1 MVSRAVKRQLEDSFH
16 ELQINLE
23 NNYKDLAIQARKDTA
38 ILLQQLYD
46 SGEVKVRTYE
56 KYKAKLDEYTKRM
69 ENYHH

>member
-1 MVSRAVKRQLEDSFH
+1 MVSKAVKNQLKMSFQQI
-16 ELQINLE
+16 QINLE

-46 SGEVKVRTYE
+46 SGEVKGRTYE